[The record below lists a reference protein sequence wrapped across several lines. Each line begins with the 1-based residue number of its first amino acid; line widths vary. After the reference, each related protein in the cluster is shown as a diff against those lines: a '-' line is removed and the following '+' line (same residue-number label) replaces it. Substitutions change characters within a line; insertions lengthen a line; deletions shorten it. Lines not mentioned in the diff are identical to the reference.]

1 MTSGQKKNKPEKQS
15 VFCDT
20 FLRWIQETTF
30 RDKIKKWVFFFFYV
44 GEYVIHPFQSSSSV
58 AASTVIAGAQPSGTL
73 LPLSDLAHLEASTT
87 NIAAAG
93 FAASNENP
101 STS

>member
-1 MTSGQKKNKPEKQS
+1 MS
-15 VFCDT
+15 VFLC
-20 FLRWIQETTF
+20 WQ
-30 RDKIKKWVFFFFYV
+30 VCY
-44 GEYVIHPFQSSSSV
+44 SSFPELPLV
-58 AASTVIAGAQPSGTL
+58 AASPVIAGAQPSGTL
-73 LPLSDLAHLEASTT
+73 LRLSDTAHLEASTT